1 MPLSFRLLSFRAAPS
16 SSVSPLWC
24 GRFDKRGMT
33 IDAEALKAVA
43 KYGGGGGGGGV
54 PSAAA
59 GAKTSK
65 PNRAATAG
73 GGGAKAESK
82 GAR

>member
-33 IDAEALKAVA
+33 IDAEALKAAA
-43 KYGGGGGGGGV
+43 KHGGGGAAAV

-59 GAKTSK
+59 GAKASR
-65 PNRAATAG
+65 PEGAAAAG
-73 GGGAKAESK
+73 GGGAKAERK